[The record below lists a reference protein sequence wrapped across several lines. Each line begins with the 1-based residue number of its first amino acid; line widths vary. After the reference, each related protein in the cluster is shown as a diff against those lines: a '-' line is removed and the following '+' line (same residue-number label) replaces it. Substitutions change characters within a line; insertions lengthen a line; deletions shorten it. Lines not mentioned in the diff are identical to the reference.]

1 MRRPGRAARA
11 YRPGLRQPG
20 PRTTRGGRPGPG
32 LRPVSPATRPALSVR
47 PRGPTPA
54 RRGPTPARLGPL
66 VRPEVDM
73 HRPRAGPGRAGE
85 HQAAA
90 RVQESAESALS
101 GGQKLAD

>member
-11 YRPGLRQPG
+11 YRPGPACGSPG
-20 PRTTRGGRPGPG
+20 RGQREVAG
-32 LRPVSPATRPALSVR
+32 LAR
-47 PRGPTPA
+47 RGPTPA
-54 RRGPTPARLGPL
+54 RRGPTSARPGPL

-73 HRPRAGPGRAGE
+73 HRPRAGWPEVGE